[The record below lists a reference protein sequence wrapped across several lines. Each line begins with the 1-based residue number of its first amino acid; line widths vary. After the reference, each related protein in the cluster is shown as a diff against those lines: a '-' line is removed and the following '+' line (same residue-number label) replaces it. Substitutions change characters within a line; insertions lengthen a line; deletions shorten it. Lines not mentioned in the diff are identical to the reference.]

1 MPLKPTDKRLLYKQ
15 LKFSK
20 NDNLPS
26 YSNLDIK
33 IIKYQNILLEASET
47 RKMENIF
54 VLVGLFPSL
63 RHILITIDWIG
74 LVYKEDYNHIWS
86 LETFDYE
93 DCIYS

>member
-63 RHILITIDWIG
+63 RHILITID
-74 LVYKEDYNHIWS
+74 
-86 LETFDYE
+86 
-93 DCIYS
+93 